1 MQKQNSLASARRLIW
16 LQSRAFTRTPAVGSG
31 SSSLREKGEQNQMA
45 ELDSDKE
52 WLVGEAIA
60 GGSGRWSWAPA
71 PIRRDCSARRSP
83 QTLGEDAPETAE
95 KKAVW

>member
-1 MQKQNSLASARRLIW
+1 
-16 LQSRAFTRTPAVGSG
+16 
-31 SSSLREKGEQNQMA
+31 MA

-95 KKAVW
+95 KKAVC